1 MHTVVG
7 YPKRRDRSQSGR
19 LDFKWVVL
27 KVAIFERSSFPC
39 FPINTLITSMHRSAL
54 NLFKRPILPS
64 ASPPR
69 RLFSAL
75 ASTDFHDFRP
85 AQFLYLGGQQ
95 VRFRR
100 HDRAS
105 AFSKPRPKTKKQR
118 QTYNRRIKRIEDEK
132 VKHSAPGARAGP
144 RRQFIRERW
153 QNLLDQ
159 ANGKELVAA
168 GDDEDDQ
175 YGIEDA
181 IMEDL
186 LGNTAHLS
194 SQPTP
199 EPVYLGHM
207 HQQYYD
213 MVAHKMEQYREAVEA
228 IQQADAE
235 KSTILNVSSV
245 SEYLPSDDD
254 ISKVL
259 RAFRDRN
266 GTRSRPVGI
275 AIALEHL
282 LKDLGVPIA
291 AFGEYTYT
299 TLMTC
304 CRTPNEVGQ

>member
-1 MHTVVG
+1 MQRSTIHVL
-7 YPKRRDRSQSGR
+7 RRISVP
-19 LDFKWVVL
+19 L
-27 KVAIFERSSFPC
+27 ASS
-39 FPINTLITSMHRSAL
+39 
-54 NLFKRPILPS
+54 
-64 ASPPR
+64 PR
-69 RLFSAL
+69 AFSAL
-75 ASTDFHDFRP
+75 ANLEFHNYRP
-85 AQFLYLGGQQ
+85 AQFPNLSGQQ

-118 QTYNRRIKRIEDEK
+118 QAYNRRIKKIEDEK
-132 VKHSAPGARAGP
+132 AKHSPPGTRAGP

-153 QNLLDQ
+153 QHLLDQ
-159 ANGKELVAA
+159 ANGKELVPT
-168 GDDEDDQ
+168 GDDDDDE

-181 IMEDL
+181 LMEDL

-194 SQPTP
+194 SQPNP

-213 MVAHKMEQYREAVEA
+213 MVADKMERYKDVLDENRRKSEEE
-228 IQQADAE
+228 E
-235 KSTILNVSSV
+235 KSALVDISNASD
-245 SEYLPSDDD
+245 ELPSDED

-275 AIALEHL
+275 AVALEHL
-282 LKDLGVPIA
+282 LKDLGIPIF

-304 CRTPNEVGQ
+304 CRTPNEVGTPCAHRIPFLYFTIIAHLLAHCS